1 MPTQTFPQLRTS
13 RRTASSGASHP
24 QPSRAKRLGAG
35 FLSLVLCVGLMPA
48 IPAWGDEP
56 AAQAAPSGAASEATT
71 PQDNEGSAASP
82 EASAH
87 DAAAAGN
94 ADAAQAAAG
103 ADAPSDAA
111 GSPATAD
118 TATAETAA
126 SPQAAGTDSLEAG
139 ATPAADG
146 AAANPA
152 ADSGTN
158 QEAPAADNP
167 DGTTVV
173 GKAVDQYFPTDEK
186 ATAKLL
192 KKLTAR
198 FSADGD
204 DGKLSADTV
213 DAAIALN
220 ALGKGADIDADALIK
235 RLAKE
240 EKAAG
245 SLTLSQY
252 GRYIMALTAAGID
265 CAKAEIGGKTRNLVV
280 EMEKLTAETEPTVED
295 AVYMLPVYGN
305 DGYRNISGTTPEE
318 LIEIILD
325 AQDDEGFFWTD
336 AKAETYSIP
345 LTSRALLAL
354 IPYSDDDLVDKEIS
368 AKVAEATAAASEA
381 LYDAQ
386 LIDGS
391 WPADGLA
398 LEGDVPATAYATT
411 ALVAMGADP
420 AKDLKTSN
428 DSTPLGYLTAHA
440 DKGLDGYADLDGM
453 NKKSEPAAA
462 AAVLMALAANEG
474 YADAKGAFDVY
485 DVQAVKRPETA
496 KATAKASTTPVGT
509 ASSYRGASA
518 TKTIPQSGDETPWTV
533 GFASAAALFGLAAA
547 LTARRRIRES

>member
-1 MPTQTFPQLRTS
+1 MPTQTSPQLRAR
-13 RRTASSGASHP
+13 RRTAPSGARQP
-24 QPSRAKRLGAG
+24 QSSLAKRLGAG
-35 FLSLVLCVGLMPA
+35 LLSIALCVGLLPV
-48 IPAWGDEP
+48 IPAWGDEA
-56 AAQAAPSGAASEATT
+56 AAQGTPAGSTSPAGAAS
-71 PQDNEGSAASP
+71 QGNEEGAASP
-82 EASAH
+82 EAIAPAAGTDDADSASATEGVEPSSTA
-87 DAAAAGN
+87 DGSAAPAVAAAAETT
-94 ADAAQAAAG
+94 ASPKAAG
-103 ADAPSDAA
+103 ADGSGAEAAPA
-111 GSPATAD
+111 AD
-118 TATAETAA
+118 TADSADGN
-126 SPQAAGTDSLEAG
+126 GTD
-139 ATPAADG
+139 
-146 AAANPA
+146 
-152 ADSGTN
+152 

-167 DGTTVV
+167 DDTTVV

-213 DAAIALN
+213 DAALALN

-235 RLAKE
+235 NFAKE

-245 SLTLSQY
+245 SLSLSQY

-305 DGYRNISGTTPEE
+305 DGYRNISDTTPEE

-354 IPYSDDDLVDKEIS
+354 IPYDDDELVDKKVSDEV
-368 AKVAEATAAASEA
+368 AKATTAASAA

-398 LEGDVPATAYATT
+398 LEGDVPATAWATT

-420 AKDLKTSN
+420 SKDLKTSN

-440 DKGLDGYADLDGM
+440 DKSLDGYTDLDGVD
-453 NKKSEPAAA
+453 KQDEPAVS
-462 AAVLMALAANEG
+462 AAVFMALAANEG
-474 YADAKGAFDVY
+474 FTDAKDAFDVY
-485 DVQAVKRPETA
+485 DVRAVKRPETS
-496 KATAKASTTPVGT
+496 KAATKTSTTPVST
-509 ASSYRGASA
+509 ASSYRGSSA
-518 TKTIPQSGDETPWTV
+518 TKTIPQSGDEAPWAA
-533 GFASAAALFGLAAA
+533 GFASAAALFALAAA
-547 LTARRRIRES
+547 FTARRRIREL